1 VATGGWEHRFRPDFL
16 KGAPMVVVKPAIA
29 TAGSR
34 RRDARAF
41 GQRLEGNGG
50 GHQRKDAAR
59 SYGVDDVRLDFDVP
73 TGAAALAGVSAA
85 VRCVKRKAPPPH
97 TPSIGRPAD
106 HNSERP
112 LQNRNLRRQSSADTE
127 GNSRAAV
134 GVRLAAA

>member
-1 VATGGWEHRFRPDFL
+1 
-16 KGAPMVVVKPAIA
+16 MVVVKPAIA

-41 GQRLEGNGG
+41 GQWLERNGG

-106 HNSERP
+106 HNSERR
-112 LQNRNLRRQSSADTE
+112 LQNRNLPPEEFCRYRRKQPRSGGRETCCRVRSA
-127 GNSRAAV
+127 
-134 GVRLAAA
+134 